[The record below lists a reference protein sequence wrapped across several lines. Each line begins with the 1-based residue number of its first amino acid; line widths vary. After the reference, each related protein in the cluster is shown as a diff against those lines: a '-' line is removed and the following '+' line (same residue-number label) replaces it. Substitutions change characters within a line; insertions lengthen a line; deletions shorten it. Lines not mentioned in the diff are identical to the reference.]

1 MESANRILPTRLRL
15 APDVFIAPTAVL
27 RGDVTVG
34 PRSSVWFNA
43 VIRGDLA
50 PIVIGEDTNV
60 QDGAILHV
68 EVDGPA
74 TLGSRVTVGHM
85 ALVHG
90 AVVEDECLISMG
102 AMVLS
107 GARIGTNSIIGA
119 GTLVKE
125 GWQVPPRSVVLGVPG
140 RIIRQVTDAEIERIQ
155 KNWAVYVAYAVHY
168 RNESPHTEGRSDT

>member
-1 MESANRILPTRLRL
+1 MEPSNRILPTRLRL
-15 APDVFIAPTAVL
+15 APDVFIAHTAVL

-43 VIRGDLA
+43 VVRGDLT

-68 EVDGPA
+68 EIDGPA
-74 TLGSRVTVGHM
+74 ILGSRVTVGHM

-90 AVVEDECLISMG
+90 AIVEDECLIAMG
-102 AMVLS
+102 AKVLS
-107 GARIGTNSIIGA
+107 GARIGTNSIVGA
-119 GTLVKE
+119 GALVKE

-140 RIIRQVTDAEIERIQ
+140 RIVRQVTDAELDRIRM
-155 KNWAVYVAYAVHY
+155 NWAVYVAYAAQY
-168 RNESPHTEGRSDT
+168 RDAASNERESSR